1 MAKVPEEF
9 VTQRNTNANPPTFF
23 LTLNY
28 ILTKYE
34 DEIVGERFATFERLY
49 PRLQVQSKHSSRW
62 SFLNWFYRRGF
73 LGSTLLKKVSNRE
86 RTAGGAV
93 IRLPN
98 GNAILKLSPPAWMI
112 IRVLLIQQTMSATS
126 ICDVGLRLHR
136 IHSRGSPCF

>member
-1 MAKVPEEF
+1 MPEEF

-34 DEIVGERFATFERLY
+34 DEIVGQRFGIFERLY
-49 PRLQVQSKHSSRW
+49 PRLQVQREHLSRS

-86 RTAGGAV
+86 RTVGGAV
-93 IRLPN
+93 TRSQN
-98 GNAILKLSPPAWMI
+98 ASAILKLSPPAWMI
-112 IRVLLIQQTMSATS
+112 IRVLLIQQTMSAIS
-126 ICDVGLRLHR
+126 ICDVGLQLHR
-136 IHSRGSPCF
+136 KHSRGSPCF